1 MTRNLD
7 EWSFGKNDQRRAGG
21 GKRDLASLRL
31 VTLRDA
37 GVRDREFHLVLMPK
51 VRLPTRTRSA
61 RAAPAAPASEGMGR
75 RRNRETHGHPSNP
88 ENCERLAI
96 TVATAKTD
104 VARILQ
110 KVGLRGRV
118 QVSIYAYESGLLSS
132 GEPELRPQA
141 RRRRRTR

>member
-1 MTRNLD
+1 MRCFCVAHFSEPD
-7 EWSFGKNDQRRAGG
+7 VFEYEREHRC
-21 GKRDLASLRL
+21 LASGLDSPRQKL
-31 VTLRDA
+31 EKSL
-37 GVRDREFHLVLMPK
+37 
-51 VRLPTRTRSA
+51 RTRSA
-61 RAAPAAPASEGMGR
+61 WSRSDSGSERAPRVAPGSPDTARA
-75 RRNRETHGHPSNP
+75 RELDLVVRGSSNP